1 MEIWNRSKYV
11 RDLSFLKEI
20 ISTNSVKG
28 VFTGIDEIID
38 EIEKNDKD
46 LIDYRLSNFSIYL
59 KGAIAKAQPRDLHFC
74 KIELEN
80 RLEVKDDL
88 NDKIDPLS
96 RYSLDFKISLYK
108 SEQNQKKE
116 YCSTWHLDK
125 EHRNL
130 NFSYVHPYYHLQ
142 FGGKKH
148 EYLDPNMAVLGSPR
162 IPHPPMDLILAFHFI
177 INNFVDRK
185 VHDYVDVILSDT
197 RYLKILANSKKRLW
211 EPYFNGYSTEFN
223 HNDYNINNLFPLYK
237 N

>member
-1 MEIWNRSKYV
+1 MEIWNRRSYV
-11 RDLSFLKEI
+11 KDIKFLKEI
-20 ISTNSVKG
+20 IQDYNVIG
-28 VFTGIDEIID
+28 VFTGVDDII
-38 EIEKNDKD
+38 EAIETNDKD
-46 LIDYRLSNFSIYL
+46 LIDYRLNNFSIHL
-59 KGAIAKAQPRDLHFC
+59 KGAIAKAQPGDLHYC

-108 SEQNQKKE
+108 SERNQTKE

-125 EHRNL
+125 EHRDL
-130 NFSYVHPYYHLQ
+130 NFSYVHPYYHMQ

-148 EYLDPNMAVLGSPR
+148 EYLDPDMAVLGSPR

-185 VHDYVDVILSDT
+185 VHSYVDGIVSDS
-197 RYLKILANSKKRLW
+197 RYLRILNNSKKRLW
-211 EPYFNGYSTEFN
+211 VPYFNGFLADFQHE
-223 HNDYNINNLFPLYK
+223 DYNINKLFPLYA
-237 N
+237 